1 MEANNGKDIE
11 PGTFAELLRY
21 GTHLWQERDQIRYV
35 KSEKPAEALRKG
47 LLEP

>member
-11 PGTFAELLRY
+11 PGTFPELLRY